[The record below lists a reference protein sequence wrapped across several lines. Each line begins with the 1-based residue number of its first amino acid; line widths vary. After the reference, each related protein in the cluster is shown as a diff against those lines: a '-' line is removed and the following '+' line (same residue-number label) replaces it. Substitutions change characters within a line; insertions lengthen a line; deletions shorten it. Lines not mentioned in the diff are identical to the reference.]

1 MLSWQGIP
9 QIGPYCLLERT
20 AETQKLEV
28 KHRIPWWLRQCMAL
42 ELRWH
47 TWTVADRGIPGS
59 PVWCTWGFN
68 AEKEW
73 WTEMR
78 ANASSYQQAGHLDR
92 GSSETKLLPLSAV
105 ALSTGSRDLLIPVRP
120 CFLASSEFFAVI
132 DMTGFHWLWKGKVCR
147 GGTRWFSFWRPQ
159 WQTGKGSWPVSQVC
173 TPCST
178 PCSIPSGRMRKEKS

>member
-9 QIGPYCLLERT
+9 QIGPNCLLQRT

-28 KHRIPWWLRQCMAL
+28 KPRIPWWLRQWMAL
-42 ELRWH
+42 ELQWY

-68 AEKEW
+68 AEKGW

-78 ANASSYQQAGHLDR
+78 ANASCYQQTGHLDL
-92 GSSETKLLPLSAV
+92 GSSETKLLPLSAF
-105 ALSTGSRDLLIPVRP
+105 ALSTGSQDLLIPVRP
-120 CFLASSEFFAVI
+120 CFFSIIGILRSHRHDWFSLALERKS
-132 DMTGFHWLWKGKVCR
+132 R

-159 WQTGKGSWPVSQVC
+159 GQTGKGSWPVSQVC